1 MHLSK
6 RRPLVTQIST
16 FHIDSTYKL
25 LRANI
30 PLYAL
35 TGKTEHTIVFPFLY
49 FFISPDTSENIQYCV
64 CRYFQYIN
72 REPEM
77 ISMDCAPQIAEAI
90 ERGIPNCHILWCG
103 VHVLRAILRKADKF
117 KSRDNFEEFYNLM
130 KLLVFN
136 TKEESPEEEQNQE
149 EENPRE
155 EPAQSHLLQA
165 EEIEEEEQYE
175 EEFIENEFQP
185 SQIFLP
191 RESSDDPNDSEF
203 IPEEET
209 FETSEEVPEH
219 LTQEEAADLDAVYDR
234 ILEILST
241 EPKAQKY
248 FDRQWRHHLDRWNKR
263 YRNGGDATNNVSESH
278 FKVLKHSYFPER
290 RNIRLDDFVVELYT
304 TVVPAL
310 LIKFKVQL
318 INSDKVVRILRKAND
333 HEQILENKKVEC
345 LKMLEAIYSSLQ
357 QGSIDSNLV
366 YCTLKVLLKKKQL
379 M

>member
-1 MHLSK
+1 MY
-6 RRPLVTQIST
+6 T
-16 FHIDSTYKL
+16 
-25 LRANI
+25 N
-30 PLYAL
+30 
-35 TGKTEHTIVFPFLY
+35 
-49 FFISPDTSENIQYCV
+49 
-64 CRYFQYIN
+64 YIN

-117 KSRDNFEEFYNLM
+117 K
-130 KLLVFN
+130 
-136 TKEESPEEEQNQE
+136 
-149 EENPRE
+149 
-155 EPAQSHLLQA
+155 SHLLQA

-209 FETSEEVPEH
+209 FETSEEVPDY

-241 EPKAQKY
+241 EPKTQKY
-248 FDRQWRHHLDRWNKR
+248 FDRQWKHHLDRWNKR

-304 TVVPAL
+304 KVVTAL

-345 LKMLEAIYSSLQ
+345 LKMLEAYIQFATRINRFKS
-357 QGSIDSNLV
+357 
-366 YCTLKVLLKKKQL
+366 
-379 M
+379 